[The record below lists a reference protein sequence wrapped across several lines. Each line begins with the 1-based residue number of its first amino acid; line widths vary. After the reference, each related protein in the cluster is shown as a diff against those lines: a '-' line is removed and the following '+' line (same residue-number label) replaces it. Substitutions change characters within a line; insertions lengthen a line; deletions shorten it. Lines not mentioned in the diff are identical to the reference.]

1 LFDIFATLYSTW
13 NKIMDMLP
21 FKTPPSILVVDD
33 IPANVRLLER
43 LLTNEGYRVQG
54 ASSGA
59 EALKTVANSPPD
71 LILLDVMMPHMDGF
85 EVTELLKNSTD
96 TSHIPVILVT
106 AADDN
111 DVHVKGLA
119 AGAEDFLTKPIK
131 SPELLLR
138 VRNLLR
144 LKESHD
150 ILEQY
155 CDLLERRV
163 NERTEA
169 LHHSYRDSIY
179 LLTQAAERRDNDTG
193 LHIKRISHYCHALAA
208 ALGLDEDFQEQIF
221 FASSMHDIGKIG
233 IPDAILLKQGP
244 LTEEEW
250 QVMRTHTTLGADI
263 LAGSASS
270 YIAMGKE
277 IAISHHERWDGSGYP
292 YGLAGEQIPLAAR
305 IMSVCDV
312 YDALRSKRPYKKP
325 SEHLKALDTILI
337 GDGRTQ
343 PSHFDP
349 KILAVFAKMSS
360 QFAQIYDGEHHLP
373 DMPRAITSS
382 VQYD

>member
-1 LFDIFATLYSTW
+1 
-13 NKIMDMLP
+13 MDMLP
-21 FKTPPSILVVDD
+21 FKNPPSILVVDD

-43 LLTNEGYRVQG
+43 LLINEGYQVQG
-54 ASSGA
+54 ANSGA
-59 EALKTVANSPPD
+59 EALQAVASAPPD
-71 LILLDVMMPHMDGF
+71 LILLDVMMPNMNGF
-85 EVTELLKNSTD
+85 EVTEQLKNSTD
-96 TSHIPVILVT
+96 TSHIPIILVT
-106 AADDN
+106 ATDDN

-150 ILEQY
+150 MLDQY
-155 CDLLERRV
+155 CDLLELKV
-163 NERTEA
+163 NERTDA

-244 LTEEEW
+244 LNEEEW
-250 QVMRTHTTLGADI
+250 EIMRTHTTLGAEI
-263 LAGSASS
+263 LTGSASS
-270 YIAMGKE
+270 YIVMGKE
-277 IAISHHERWDGSGYP
+277 IALSHHERWDGSGYP
-292 YGLAGEQIPLAAR
+292 QGLVGNNIPLAAR
-305 IMSVCDV
+305 IMSICDV

-325 SEHLKALDTILI
+325 NDHQLAQDIILL
-337 GDGRTQ
+337 GDGRTE
-343 PSHFDP
+343 PNHFDP
-349 KILAVFAKMSS
+349 QILAVFAKMSS
-360 QFAQIYDGEHHLP
+360 QFAQIYDGEQHLP
-373 DMPRAITSS
+373 DMPRDLTSR
-382 VQYD
+382 VQHD

>member
-111 DVHVKGLA
+111 DLHVKGLA

-144 LKESHD
+144 LKESHATRYNK
-150 ILEQY
+150 Q
-155 CDLLERRV
+155 C
-163 NERTEA
+163 
-169 LHHSYRDSIY
+169 SI
-179 LLTQAAERRDNDTG
+179 
-193 LHIKRISHYCHALAA
+193 
-208 ALGLDEDFQEQIF
+208 
-221 FASSMHDIGKIG
+221 
-233 IPDAILLKQGP
+233 
-244 LTEEEW
+244 
-250 QVMRTHTTLGADI
+250 
-263 LAGSASS
+263 
-270 YIAMGKE
+270 
-277 IAISHHERWDGSGYP
+277 
-292 YGLAGEQIPLAAR
+292 
-305 IMSVCDV
+305 
-312 YDALRSKRPYKKP
+312 
-325 SEHLKALDTILI
+325 
-337 GDGRTQ
+337 
-343 PSHFDP
+343 
-349 KILAVFAKMSS
+349 
-360 QFAQIYDGEHHLP
+360 
-373 DMPRAITSS
+373 
-382 VQYD
+382 